1 MCHSNQLGTVFACPV
16 SRLLADE
23 GEVEYEVYESVDL
36 TEKSARE
43 SATGNVMFGIPS
55 NPKRDFDWQ
64 KIQSSK
70 LQFCLRLFANM
81 PQFFHHHQI
90 DVAQRDGVRI
100 LLSMI
105 NADSYIL
112 HLAIDYAQNY
122 AHISQVRVLFPL
134 CLNILPSCYLFLSSF
149 FPAYEST
156 SMVQETQHCSSYHHC
171 QLF

>member
-1 MCHSNQLGTVFACPV
+1 M
-16 SRLLADE
+16 
-23 GEVEYEVYESVDL
+23 VYESVDL
-36 TEKSARE
+36 TEKSSRE

-64 KIQSSK
+64 KIKTSK
-70 LQFCLRLFANM
+70 LDFCLRLFANM

-122 AHISQVRVLFPL
+122 AHILQVLHIPSWSLIALISFRPVISFPPLF
-134 CLNILPSCYLFLSSF
+134 SF
-149 FPAYEST
+149 
-156 SMVQETQHCSSYHHC
+156 
-171 QLF
+171 

>member
-1 MCHSNQLGTVFACPV
+1 MVH
-16 SRLLADE
+16 
-23 GEVEYEVYESVDL
+23 ESVDL

-43 SATGNVMFGIPS
+43 SATGNVIFGIPS

-64 KIQSSK
+64 KLKSSK
-70 LQFCLRLFANM
+70 LEFCLRLFANM

-100 LLSMI
+100 VL
-105 NADSYIL
+105 SYIL

-122 AHISQVRVLFPL
+122 AHISQVQVLFPL
-134 CLNILPSCYLFLSSF
+134 CLNILPSFLFLSFLF
-149 FPAYEST
+149 FPVNEST